1 MAGNKNKGTKLK
13 VTRGKAA
20 RANLAI
26 FDALAK
32 ASPQDIKQLQK
43 RLKKYKGLD
52 EIYYASLTK
61 RLHALETGYVAKAKQ
76 PQGEAKGQAKY
87 ELKTKAYLAM
97 LLNEHSIQEIIDK
110 ATDTGAALILLAFL
124 YALLSKEDEEG

>member
-1 MAGNKNKGTKLK
+1 MAGKKDKGTKLK

-32 ASPQDIKQLQK
+32 TSPQNIKQLQK

-61 RLHALETGYVAKAKQ
+61 RLHALEAEYVGKAKQ
-76 PQGEAKGQAKY
+76 AQGEAKDQTSY
-87 ELKTKAYLAM
+87 ELRTKAYLAM
-97 LLNEHSIQEIIDK
+97 LLNEHGIQEIIDK
-110 ATDTGAALILLAFL
+110 ATDTGAAFILLAFL
-124 YALLSKEDEEG
+124 NVLLTKDEED